1 MNIKVNA
8 DRTAAVAQDHF
19 WIDVKR
25 VPPPAGVK
33 LLLIDKRLGSA
44 CLGTYS
50 KHHGFTHWQALP
62 KFMEEKA

>member
-8 DRTAAVAQDHF
+8 ARTAAVAQDHF
-19 WIDVKR
+19 WIDVTR
-25 VPPPAGVK
+25 TPPPHGVK

-62 KFMEEKA
+62 KFKESEE